1 MADNGHAANDI
12 NHAPRGKLPAFHHVM
27 RSKATELPSLIVNVL
42 KGGELR

>member
-12 NHAPRGKLPAFHHVM
+12 NHAPRGKLPVFHHVM

-42 KGGELR
+42 KGG